1 MVQIV
6 LPDNLINKSAIP
18 LSNKKEEEEEENK
31 IVLPDVLKT
40 DILEGS
46 VIDKFDDSGKEIKKG
61 AVEKIK
67 DFFKS
72 DDEPKKEIDDP
83 ILKAISDVEKR
94 YSYDNIFED
103 YYDNVIKKTYGKAAR
118 DVGQSTIDF
127 TNYIA
132 KKFPNVDDNIIDVK
146 LPEVSEPNYFGGSLS
161 ADIIGFIAPYS
172 GITKAGK
179 IVKIPEAASKF
190 SKSFR
195 ILMKGGLAEQFA
207 FSPREQ
213 RLSTLVETYKDGKF
227 SNAVTAYLAAV
238 DTDNEDEARMKMFLE
253 GSLIG
258 VPLEVLGWA
267 IRGSKVKVNT
277 QNVSDTATTQINTKD
292 IKVIRKLADEN
303 IINISSKADEIT
315 ALKNELKE
323 VKKIKVPKETITRT
337 INGKKVKTTITDKV
351 AATKK
356 ANQIAAITNKLKP
369 LEIEETILN
378 KTARK
383 TDQADIDKKIG
394 AKPRTLEGVKIPDD
408 ISKPSLS
415 FKITKRVND
424 AAEELLLSGKVK
436 RNPNIKINE
445 QIADL
450 IYTGRISD
458 KVFQSILKK
467 NKISLEEFAK
477 FFGANASD
485 AGRTLNSLSLIQ
497 AKINKLNKISGSGK
511 AWKKALDDGVEDALD
526 RGAAGFWR
534 RLDNIRRG
542 LMVTQIATAM
552 RNFQS
557 QTMRQGLAVMEEALD
572 KALQTFAK
580 TVYPNLKIINKANPI
595 NAFAGFARIFRQ
607 FNPFKHSQVKKEVNE
622 ILSSFPKE
630 QDRLFLRFSSDVV
643 AKSGGKGILK
653 GLEKATNLLNIVN
666 KFQEFIVRRA
676 VFQSKLNNL
685 ILNNPAYYSGKTL
698 RQIIDSG
705 QTNIIRKQDVAQAV
719 DSALEITFAKNFNK
733 YGGGY
738 ESFAS
743 SLIGFVNK
751 IPFSLSLAIPFP
763 RFMMNSLRFHFDF
776 SPLGILNFLS
786 KSERLAFAKGN
797 TSKISRAVLGT
808 AMLTTAWH
816 LRHKP
821 YAGEKWYEF
830 RWGDQTIDTRAFNP
844 FAAYLFVADLLK
856 RYNEGTIRN
865 LDLKGFASVFM
876 GTRAGTGLYL
886 IDKIIDA
893 FSGEKVVQDPNE
905 AIKMIGGNV
914 IQTFL
919 TPLQTYLDFAARN
932 DPELGIVR
940 DSREDP
946 FWGQIKKKVSPKE
959 LPPVYSATSIEYTKE
974 GLPVAKIIRRESPMW
989 RQLTGFTLVTAKNS
1003 AEKEFDRLGFLPREI
1018 FRSTGIIELD
1028 KAIKMRLAP
1037 AIAIGISSFVESDIY
1052 NNLNNIQKTY
1062 VLKGM
1067 LTKIKEE
1074 TMESVRKDS
1083 DIVPY
1088 LLEYD
1093 LWNIPNDKKK
1103 IILDVLG
1110 KEFFNEILN
1119 EFPNKK
1125 TKDKKIILP
1134 ENLN

>member
-6 LPDNLINKSAIP
+6 LPENLKSKSKITLP
-18 LSNKKEEEEEENK
+18 DEDEEEK
-31 IVLPDVLKT
+31 IILPKTIDV
-40 DILEGS
+40 LEGS
-46 VIDKFDDSGKEIKKG
+46 VINIKEFDNSGNEKKG
-61 AVEKIK
+61 IVEKVK
-67 DFFKS
+67 DFFKTEK
-72 DDEPKKEIDDP
+72 EPKKKIEDP
-83 ILKAISDVEKR
+83 ILQAISDVEKR

-103 YYDNVIKKTYGKAAR
+103 YYDNVIKKTYGGAIR
-118 DVGQSTIDF
+118 DVTQATIDF

-132 KKFPNVDDNIIDVK
+132 KKFPNVDDNVIDIK

-161 ADIIGFIAPYS
+161 RDVIGFIAPYT
-172 GITKAGK
+172 GLTKAGK
-179 IVKIPEAASKF
+179 IIKLPEATSKL

-227 SNAVTAYLAAV
+227 SNAVTEYLAAT

-258 VPLEVLGWA
+258 IPLEVLAWA
-267 IRGSKVKVNT
+267 IRGNKVKVNT
-277 QNVSDTATTQINTKD
+277 QNVSDTATTQIETKD
-292 IKVIRKLADEN
+292 IKVIKKLADEN

-323 VKKIKVPKETITRT
+323 VKKIKVPK
-337 INGKKVKTTITDKV
+337 NDKV

-394 AKPRTLEGVKIPDD
+394 KKPRTLEGVKIPDD

-450 IYTGRISD
+450 IFTGRISD
-458 KVFQSILKK
+458 EVFQSVLKK

-485 AGRTLNSLSLIQ
+485 AGRTLNSLSIIQ
-497 AKINKLNKISGSGK
+497 AKVNKLNKVAGSEK
-511 AWKKALDDGVEDALD
+511 SWKKAIDDGVEDALD
-526 RGAAGFWR
+526 KGAGGFWR

-580 TVYPNLKIINKANPI
+580 TVYPSFKIARKSDPI
-595 NAFAGFARIFRQ
+595 NALAGFARIFRQ
-607 FNPFKHSQVKKEVNE
+607 FNPFKHSQVKKEVSE

-630 QDRLFLRFSSDVV
+630 EDRLFLRFSSDVV

-653 GLEKATNLLNIVN
+653 GLEGATNLLNIFN

-676 VFQSKLNNL
+676 VFQAKLNNL
-685 ILNNPAYYSGKTL
+685 ILNNPSYYGGKTL
-698 RQIIDSG
+698 KEIIESG
-705 QTNIIRKQDVAQAV
+705 QTNIIRKQEVAQAV
-719 DSALEITFAKNFNK
+719 DSALEITFAKNFNR

-743 SLIGFVNK
+743 AFIGFVNK
-751 IPFSLSLAIPFP
+751 IPFSFSLAIPFP

-786 KSERLAFAKGN
+786 KGERQALARGD
-797 TSKISRAVLGT
+797 TSKISRAILGIS
-808 AMLTTAWH
+808 MLTTAYH

-830 RWGDQTIDTRAFNP
+830 RWGDKTIDTRAFNP
-844 FAAYLFVADLLK
+844 FAAYLFVGDLLK
-856 RYNEGTIRN
+856 RYKEGTIRN
-865 LDLKGFASVFM
+865 LDLKGFASVFL

-886 IDKIIDA
+886 IDKLIDA
-893 FSGEKVVQDPNE
+893 LSKEKVDADPE
-905 AIKMIGGNV
+905 KIVKTIGGNV

-940 DSREDP
+940 DAREDP
-946 FWGQIKKKVSPKE
+946 FWGQIKKKVSPKD
-959 LPPVYSATSIEYTKE
+959 LPPIYSSTSIEYTKE
-974 GLPVAKIIRRESPMW
+974 GLPVAKIIRRQSPMW
-989 RQLTGFTLVTAKNS
+989 RQVTGFTVIDTKNS

-1018 FRSTGIIELD
+1018 FTSTGIIELD
-1028 KAIKMRLAP
+1028 KAIKMKLAP
-1037 AIAIGISSFVESDIY
+1037 VIALGVSNFVESDIY
-1052 NNLNNIQKTY
+1052 KGLDNNQKALI
-1062 VLKGM
+1062 LKSM
-1067 LTKIKEE
+1067 LTEIKADV
-1074 TMESVRKDS
+1074 MESVRKDS

-1093 LWNIPNDKKK
+1093 LRNIPNDKKK
-1103 IILDVLG
+1103 VILDYLG
-1110 KEFFNEILN
+1110 KDFFNKIID
-1119 EFPNKK
+1119 EFQNKK
-1125 TKDKKIILP
+1125 TKEKKIILP

>member
-6 LPDNLINKSAIP
+6 LPENLKNKSKITLP
-18 LSNKKEEEEEENK
+18 DEDEEEKIILPEN
-31 IVLPDVLKT
+31 ISV
-40 DILEGS
+40 LEGS
-46 VIDKFDDSGKEIKKG
+46 VINIKEFDDSGNEKKG
-61 AVEKIK
+61 IVEKIK

-83 ILKAISDVEKR
+83 ILKAISDVEKK

-103 YYDNVIKKTYGKAAR
+103 YYDNVIKKTYGGAGR
-118 DVGQSTIDF
+118 DVGQATIDF

-161 ADIIGFIAPYS
+161 RDVIGFIAPYT
-172 GITKAGK
+172 GFTKAGK
-179 IVKIPEAASKF
+179 IIKLPEATSKF

-207 FSPREQ
+207 FSPKEQ

-227 SNAVTAYLAAV
+227 SNAVTEYLAAT

-258 VPLEVLGWA
+258 IPLEVLAWA

-277 QNVSDTATTQINTKD
+277 QNASDTATTKIDTKD
-292 IKVIRKLADEN
+292 IKVIKKLADEN

-337 INGKKVKTTITDKV
+337 INGKKVKTIITDKV

-394 AKPRTLEGVKIPDD
+394 KKPRTLEDVKIPDD
-408 ISKPSLS
+408 ISKSSLS

-450 IYTGRISD
+450 IYRGRISD
-458 KVFQSILKK
+458 EVFQSVLKK
-467 NKISLEEFAK
+467 NKVSLEEFAK

-485 AGRTLNSLSLIQ
+485 AGRTLNSLSVIQ
-497 AKINKLNKISGSGK
+497 AQVNKLNKVSGSEK
-511 AWKKALDDGVEDALD
+511 SWKKAIDDGVEDALD
-526 RGAAGFWR
+526 RGAGGFWR

-572 KALQTFAK
+572 KVLQTFAK
-580 TVYPNLKIINKANPI
+580 TVYPSLKIARKSDPI

-622 ILSSFPKE
+622 ILSSFPIE

-653 GLEKATNLLNIVN
+653 GLEGATNLLNIVN

-676 VFQSKLNNL
+676 VFQAKLNNL
-685 ILNNPAYYSGKTL
+685 ILNNPAYYGGKTL
-698 RQIIDSG
+698 RQIIESG
-705 QTNIIRKQDVAQAV
+705 QTNIIRKQEVAQAV
-719 DSALEITFAKNFNK
+719 DSALEITFAKNFNR

-743 SLIGFVNK
+743 SFIGFVNK

-776 SPLGILNFLS
+776 SPLGFLNFMSRAELS
-786 KSERLAFAKGN
+786 ALARGD

-808 AMLTTAWH
+808 AMLYTAYH

-830 RWGDQTIDTRAFNP
+830 RWGDKTIDTRAFNP

-856 RYNEGTIRN
+856 RYKEGTIRN

-893 FSGEKVVQDPNE
+893 ISGEKVVKDPYE
-905 AIKMIGGNV
+905 AIKIIGGNV

-919 TPLQTYLDFAARN
+919 TPLQTYLDFASRN

-946 FWGQIKKKVSPKE
+946 FWGQIKKKVSPKD
-959 LPPVYSATSIEYTKE
+959 LSPIYSSTSIEYTEE
-974 GLPVAKIIRRESPMW
+974 GLPVAKIIRRQSPMW
-989 RQLTGFTLVTAKNS
+989 RQLTGFTVVDTKNS

-1018 FRSTGIIELD
+1018 FTSTGIIELD

-1037 AIAIGISSFVESDIY
+1037 TIALGVSNFVESDIY
-1052 NNLNNIQKTY
+1052 KGLDNNQKALI
-1062 VLKGM
+1062 LKSM
-1067 LTKIKEE
+1067 LTEIKSDV
-1074 TMESVRKDS
+1074 MESVRKDS

-1093 LWNIPNDKKK
+1093 LYNIPNDKKK
-1103 IILDVLG
+1103 VILDYLG
-1110 KEFFNEILN
+1110 KDFFNEIIDQ
-1119 EFPNKK
+1119 FQNKK